1 MNSCIL
7 IRGWDFRMFIFT
19 DTSST
24 PVVSLALDK
33 VRWMMQLD
41 HPSSS
46 VRARFYPCGICGGQS
61 GTVTGFSQSSSVF
74 PCQYYSTVV
83 LYIRI
88 IWGMN
93 NISVSGS
100 SSET

>member
-7 IRGWDFRMFIFT
+7 ICGWDFRIFIFT
-19 DTSST
+19 DPSST

-46 VRARFYPCGICGGQS
+46 VRARFNPCGICGGQS

-83 LYIRI
+83 LYICI